1 VRRFVCVP
9 RAYDVQYLDDGKT
22 ELDVPASELR
32 LASEK
37 DRVDR
42 QLPPAGGSTNP
53 LALNVKSIAVDGFE
67 EGGEVI
73 VKTPRAIVHR
83 RGGIEH
89 DEDSDV
95 LVIEGQQEHLATGG
109 GVRGIR
115 FLKNSTRA

>member
-1 VRRFVCVP
+1 M
-9 RAYDVQYLDDGKT
+9 QYLDDGKI
-22 ELDVPASELR
+22 EVDVPADELR
-32 LASEK
+32 LISEK
-37 DRVDR
+37 DRVER
-42 QLPPAGGSTNP
+42 QSPPPATLSFPLGGI
-53 LALNVKSIAVDGFE
+53 LNDREDNDGHE
-67 EGGEVI
+67 I

-83 RGGIEH
+83 KGSAEH